1 MDVTQH
7 NGAYGR
13 VLYSRLGIYSIIHYQ
28 YLSIGY
34 TMLYHHLSIV
44 FFSSIFQLIWQM
56 CRIGPIVTSRTS
68 LSCPGTSPH
77 SPGSGF
83 GYCGSCLNSLDFFC
97 FWNGKDSSA
106 NQSISSAQD
115 LELDLAST
123 CECWTKN
130 FAASILPKTVLRI
143 LCAEKAAAVWDCG
156 SPTILE

>member
-1 MDVTQH
+1 MLPNTTELTGEYYIADLVYT
-7 NGAYGR
+7 
-13 VLYSRLGIYSIIHYQ
+13 VLYITSIYQLVIPCYTIICQLFFLQ
-28 YLSIGY
+28 Y
-34 TMLYHHLSIV
+34 
-44 FFSSIFQLIWQM
+44 FQLIWQM

-68 LSCPGTSPH
+68 FVMSRTSPH

>member
-44 FFSSIFQLIWQM
+44 FSPVFSTHLTDVQNWTNCDQQNVVVM
-56 CRIGPIVTSRTS
+56 SR
-68 LSCPGTSPH
+68 TSPH

-130 FAASILPKTVLRI
+130 FAASVLPKTVLRI